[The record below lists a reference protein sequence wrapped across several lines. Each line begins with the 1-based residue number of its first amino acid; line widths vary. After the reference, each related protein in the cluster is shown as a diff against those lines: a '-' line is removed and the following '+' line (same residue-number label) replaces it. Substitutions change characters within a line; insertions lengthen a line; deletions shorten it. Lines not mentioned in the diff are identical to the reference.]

1 MRVIAGKCRSL
12 PLRSVPGK
20 TTRPTTDRIKET
32 LFNIL
37 QTDIPGAVFLDL
49 FAGSGAIG
57 IEALSRGAAH
67 AWFVENDRSAVRV
80 IRDNLHFTKLEEDA
94 DVMQIDA
101 VDAAAMLS
109 GKTVFDVV
117 FMDPPYGQDLERK
130 VLLSMRDAA
139 CIHAETLFV
148 IEASLD
154 TPFDWLESSGFIS
167 VREKYY
173 KTNKH
178 VFVRACKGADSL

>member
-37 QTDIPGAVFLDL
+37 QTRIPDAVFLDL

-57 IEALSRGAAH
+57 IEALSRGASH
-67 AWFVENDRSAVRV
+67 AWFVENDRTAVRV
-80 IRDNLHFTKLEEDA
+80 IRDNLQFTKLTRDA
-94 DVMQIDA
+94 DILQA
-101 VDAAAMLS
+101 DAADASVMLA
-109 GKTVFDVV
+109 GKAVFDVI
-117 FMDPPYGQDLERK
+117 FMDPPYGQDLEKK
-130 VLLSMRDAA
+130 VLLSLRG
-139 CIHAETLFV
+139 AECVHPDTLFV
-148 IEASLD
+148 IEASCE
-154 TPFDWLESSGFIS
+154 TSFDWLEASGFVS

-178 VFVRACKGADSL
+178 VFVKARKGADI